1 MRFRIRYNKTAG
13 QPGRGSKEHVWRVF
27 DESNKEYICKHI
39 FMKNESWGEKEELT
53 PDYNIVT
60 NGEIQIDKE
69 KSLITII

>member
-27 DESNKEYICKHI
+27 DENNKEYICQNI

-69 KSLITII
+69 RSLITII

>member
-27 DESNKEYICKHI
+27 DESNKEYICKNI

>member
-27 DESNKEYICKHI
+27 DENNKEYICQNI

>member
-13 QPGRGSKEHVWRVF
+13 QPGRGSKDHVWRVF
-27 DESNKEYICKHI
+27 DENDKEYICKSI
-39 FMKNESWGEKEELT
+39 CMKNESWGEKEDRT

-69 KSLITII
+69 ESRITII